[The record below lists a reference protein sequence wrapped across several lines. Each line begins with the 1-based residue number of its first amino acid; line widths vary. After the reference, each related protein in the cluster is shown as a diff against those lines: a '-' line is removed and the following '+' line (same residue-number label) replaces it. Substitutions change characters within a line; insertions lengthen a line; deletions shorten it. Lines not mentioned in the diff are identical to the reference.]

1 MSELND
7 TNAQNLNEVAQGIL
21 GEELIDGGLD
31 HEVEGDKFLT
41 FRLNKT
47 AYGVEITRIKEIIE
61 YGGITRIPMTPPCI
75 RGVINLRG
83 NVVPVVDLA
92 ERLEVSY
99 ESEVSR
105 RTCVIITEME
115 DEGEVMDI
123 GFVVDAVEQVVG
135 IQEDH
140 IEATPSFG
148 TDVKSEFI
156 SGMGNVNEKFV
167 TLLDMDS
174 VFSVEDLAELVEQA
188 ME

>member
-1 MSELND
+1 MSELNN
-7 TNAQNLNEVAQGIL
+7 TSAPSLNDVAQGLL
-21 GEELIDGGLD
+21 GEELIEGGIA

-41 FRLNKT
+41 FRLNDT
-47 AYGVEITRIKEIIE
+47 SYGVEITRIKEILE
-61 YGGITRIPMTPPCI
+61 YGGITRIPMTPPSI

-92 ERLEVSY
+92 ERLECGGDND
-99 ESEVSR
+99 VSR

-135 IQEDH
+135 IHEDH

-148 TDVKSEFI
+148 TDIKSDYI
-156 SGMGNVNEKFV
+156 CGMGNVNDKFII
-167 TLLDMDS
+167 LLDMDT
-174 VFSVEDLAELVEQA
+174 VFSVTELADLVEAA
-188 ME
+188 MT